1 MANHAWTKEAKRNEQ
16 KRDFFCIVRDAFRC
30 FAQRSSSVLGSAWA
44 FCGAVLVI
52 VVWLVT
58 GPTFHFS
65 DTWQLIINTA
75 TTVITFLMV
84 FLIQNTQNRD
94 AKAMHLKLDE
104 LIRAVKGA
112 RNQLVDLEN
121 LSDDE
126 LKNLEAQF
134 QRLRKEAESSPTHS
148 DNGHPAN
155 CAKSNCHYSGRFI
168 AAHCKVTAFASN
180 LWRMTSV
187 WELANPQLQDL
198 AVYEPGKP
206 IEETARELGVDP
218 STIIKLASNENPLGP
233 SPKAL
238 QAMRAALENAHLYP
252 DGSGFYLRK
261 ALAAKLS
268 VAPENVIL
276 GNGSN
281 EVIEFLGHAFLNPG
295 DDVITCQYAFIV
307 YKLLATA
314 FGVRTIETPSPDY
327 QQNLDATLDAI
338 TAKTRIIFIPN
349 PNNPTGTLISQRA
362 IDSFMSRVP
371 DSIIVVFDEAYFEFL
386 DDPPDTLRFVRDG
399 RNVVV
404 LRTFSKI
411 HGLAGVRIGYAI
423 APPDMTEVLHKTRQ
437 PFNVNSIAH
446 AGAIAALD
454 DEAHL
459 RETKRVID
467 EGRAYLQEQ
476 FAEMQIPFVPAAAN
490 FLMVN
495 VGDGCAVFQKLL
507 QRKII
512 VRPLKGYGLPEWV
525 RISVGTMEENRQL
538 IAALRDI
545 MRSH

>member
-1 MANHAWTKEAKRNEQ
+1 
-16 KRDFFCIVRDAFRC
+16 
-30 FAQRSSSVLGSAWA
+30 
-44 FCGAVLVI
+44 
-52 VVWLVT
+52 
-58 GPTFHFS
+58 
-65 DTWQLIINTA
+65 
-75 TTVITFLMV
+75 
-84 FLIQNTQNRD
+84 
-94 AKAMHLKLDE
+94 
-104 LIRAVKGA
+104 
-112 RNQLVDLEN
+112 
-121 LSDDE
+121 
-126 LKNLEAQF
+126 
-134 QRLRKEAESSPTHS
+134 
-148 DNGHPAN
+148 
-155 CAKSNCHYSGRFI
+155 
-168 AAHCKVTAFASN
+168 
-180 LWRMTSV
+180 MTSV
-187 WELANPQLQDL
+187 WKLANAQLRDL
-198 AVYEPGKP
+198 AIYEPGKP
-206 IEETARELGVDP
+206 IEETARELRVHP
-218 STIIKLASNENPLGP
+218 STIVKLASNENPLGP

-238 QAMRAALENAHLYP
+238 QAMHAALENAHLYP
-252 DGSGFYLRK
+252 DGSGFYLRR

-268 VAPENVIL
+268 VAPENIIL

-327 QQNLDATLDAI
+327 QQNLETALDAI
-338 TAKTRIIFIPN
+338 TPKTRIIFIPN
-349 PNNPTGTLISQRA
+349 PNNPTGTLISARA

-423 APPDMTEVLHKTRQ
+423 APTEMTDVLHKTRQ

-454 DEAHL
+454 DEPHL
-459 RETKRVID
+459 IETKRVID
-467 EGRAYLQEQ
+467 EGRAFLQEQ
-476 FAEMQIPFVPAAAN
+476 LAEMQVSFVPAVAN

-495 VGDGCAVFQKLL
+495 VRDGCAVFQKLL

-525 RISVGTMEENRQL
+525 RISVGTMDENRQL

-545 MRSH
+545 MRLH

>member
-1 MANHAWTKEAKRNEQ
+1 
-16 KRDFFCIVRDAFRC
+16 
-30 FAQRSSSVLGSAWA
+30 
-44 FCGAVLVI
+44 
-52 VVWLVT
+52 
-58 GPTFHFS
+58 
-65 DTWQLIINTA
+65 
-75 TTVITFLMV
+75 
-84 FLIQNTQNRD
+84 
-94 AKAMHLKLDE
+94 
-104 LIRAVKGA
+104 
-112 RNQLVDLEN
+112 
-121 LSDDE
+121 
-126 LKNLEAQF
+126 
-134 QRLRKEAESSPTHS
+134 
-148 DNGHPAN
+148 
-155 CAKSNCHYSGRFI
+155 
-168 AAHCKVTAFASN
+168 
-180 LWRMTSV
+180 MTSV
-187 WELANPQLQDL
+187 WELANPQLRDL

-218 STIIKLASNENPLGP
+218 GTIIKLASNENPLGP

-238 QAMRAALENAHLYP
+238 QAMGAALGTAHLYP

-261 ALAAKLS
+261 AIAAKLG

-295 DDVITCQYAFIV
+295 DDVVTCQYAFIF

-314 FGVRTIETPSPDY
+314 FSVRTIETPSPDY

-349 PNNPTGTLISQRA
+349 PNNPTGTLILQRA

-371 DSIIVVFDEAYFEFL
+371 DNISVVFDEAYFEFL
-386 DDPPDTLRFVRDG
+386 DDPPDTLRFIRDG

-411 HGLAGVRIGYAI
+411 HGLAGLRIGYAI
-423 APPDMTEVLHKTRQ
+423 APAEMTVVLHKTRQ
-437 PFNVNSIAH
+437 PFNVNSVAQ

-467 EGRAYLQEQ
+467 EGRAYLQKQ

-490 FLMVN
+490 FIMVK

-525 RISVGTMEENRQL
+525 RISVGTMEENQKL
-538 IAALRDI
+538 VAALSEVIRD
-545 MRSH
+545 HN

>member
-1 MANHAWTKEAKRNEQ
+1 
-16 KRDFFCIVRDAFRC
+16 
-30 FAQRSSSVLGSAWA
+30 
-44 FCGAVLVI
+44 
-52 VVWLVT
+52 
-58 GPTFHFS
+58 
-65 DTWQLIINTA
+65 
-75 TTVITFLMV
+75 
-84 FLIQNTQNRD
+84 
-94 AKAMHLKLDE
+94 
-104 LIRAVKGA
+104 
-112 RNQLVDLEN
+112 
-121 LSDDE
+121 
-126 LKNLEAQF
+126 
-134 QRLRKEAESSPTHS
+134 
-148 DNGHPAN
+148 
-155 CAKSNCHYSGRFI
+155 
-168 AAHCKVTAFASN
+168 
-180 LWRMTSV
+180 MTSV

-238 QAMRAALENAHLYP
+238 QAMRTALEDAHLYP

-261 ALAAKLS
+261 ALAAKLRL
-268 VAPENVIL
+268 APEAIIL

-349 PNNPTGTLISQRA
+349 PNNPTGTLISQRD
-362 IDSFMSRVP
+362 IDRFMSRIP
-371 DSIIVVFDEAYFEFL
+371 NSIIVVFDEAYFEFL

-423 APPDMTEVLHKTRQ
+423 ASPEVTEVLHKTRQ

-446 AGAIAALD
+446 AGAIAALA

-459 RETKRVID
+459 IETKRVID

-476 FAEMQIPFVPAAAN
+476 LAEMHVPFVSAVAN

-525 RISVGTMEENRQL
+525 RISVGTMEQNRQL
-538 IAALRDI
+538 IAALRDV
-545 MRSH
+545 MRSD